1 MNTEQTNIEQT
12 EQDNSI
18 IEGTSTFV
26 EAGTLLREKREALGL
41 TQQQVA
47 DRLRLRLSIVQNL
60 EANNFESDLVAT
72 FIRGYLRSY
81 AKAVG
86 LKQSEILEA
95 YEKSTAL
102 EPQEQTMQSFSKKTK
117 RAKHDSRIM
126 TITWVIMV
134 ILIGMSSLWW
144 WQNHRES
151 GFEIDNDAEV
161 SAVLS
166 NDSSLQDSRNEQD
179 FATVN
184 ELTEE
189 FGEEPVEPFSPA
201 DESQEG
207 LAVEEAE
214 PTVVEENT
222 VTEAPQ
228 AVAEEATVSEP
239 VASEPAVNQ
248 PAVNQPAVNEA
259 AVNEP
264 TVEQPA
270 VTELLTLS
278 FSADCWIQ
286 VKDATGR
293 TLSTGIKQAGQTLNL
308 RGQKPLQVVLG
319 APEGVS
325 MTFDSEPVDLSRY
338 TSGKVARITLP

>member
-1 MNTEQTNIEQT
+1 MNTEQTNVEQT

-60 EANNFESDLVAT
+60 EVNNFDSDLVAT

-86 LKQSEILEA
+86 LKESEILEA
-95 YEKSTAL
+95 YEKSTAV

-151 GFEIDNDAEV
+151 GFEIDKDAEV

-189 FGEEPVEPFSPA
+189 SGEEPVEPFSPA

-207 LAVEEAE
+207 SAIEETE
-214 PTVVEENT
+214 PAVVEENT

-228 AVAEEATVSEP
+228 TVAEESAVSEAIVSEP
-239 VASEPAVNQ
+239 VASEPAVN
-248 PAVNQPAVNEA
+248 EA
-259 AVNEP
+259 

-270 VTELLTLS
+270 VTELLTLT

-286 VKDATGR
+286 IKDATGR

-325 MTFDSEPVDLSRY
+325 MTFESEPVDLSRY